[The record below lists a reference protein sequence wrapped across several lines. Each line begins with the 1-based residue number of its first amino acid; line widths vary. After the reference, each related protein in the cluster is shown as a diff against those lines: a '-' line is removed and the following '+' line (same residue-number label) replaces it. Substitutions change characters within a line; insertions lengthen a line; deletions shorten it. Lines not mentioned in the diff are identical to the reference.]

1 MWQRLHGR
9 LLTNER
15 RSKMKKNKIN
25 KWVVAITAVVLACLV
40 LVGILVIPPN
50 SNKQATKEAE
60 QSLAPGQTITGSNPN
75 VPSNTSY
82 GTQNSST
89 LKSGGLSGIGNTS
102 QSKKEKNSKNNANTN
117 NYVSISPKDTKTIM
131 TGKTN
136 QVQTQLPDSP
146 SQNQT
151 NSFSDKTVTAIE
163 KQVDSNPTYLKKLSS
178 DPRNVEVQPLKL
190 EDYSYMVSN
199 NQVLITTTK
208 DGTKTFTPLSSPSDW
223 ALLKLNSTLN
233 STDYLTLVKYFN
245 TVNDYLVKYQISL
258 VQTN

>member
-1 MWQRLHGR
+1 M
-9 LLTNER
+9 E
-15 RSKMKKNKIN
+15 KNKIN
-25 KWVVAITAVVLACLV
+25 KWVVAITAVVLAGLV

-50 SNKQATKEAE
+50 SNKQATKEAT
-60 QSLAPGQTITGSNPN
+60 QSLATGQTITGSNPN
-75 VPSNTSY
+75 VPPNSSY
-82 GTQNSST
+82 GTSQNSSA
-89 LKSGGLSGIGNTS
+89 LKPGDLSGLGNTS
-102 QSKKEKNSKNNANTN
+102 QSKKGKNGKNNANTN
-117 NYVSISPKDTKTIM
+117 SYVSISPKDTRTTM

-136 QVQTQLPDSP
+136 QVQTQLPASP
-146 SQNQT
+146 NQSQT

-163 KQVDSNPTYLKKLSS
+163 KQVDANPTYLRKLSS

-199 NQVLITTTK
+199 NQVLITTAK